1 MIQKAFQAGCV
12 LAHEVDGSIAACARR
27 AKRSKSFVLL
37 KSRRSRMDLSA
48 LIVTAIERELD
59 RKIRENI
66 WTKRFYKKEKR

>member
-1 MIQKAFQAGCV
+1 
-12 LAHEVDGSIAACARR
+12 
-27 AKRSKSFVLL
+27 
-37 KSRRSRMDLSA
+37 MDLSA